1 MLIPLFDYEKD
12 RIIMQTP
19 FIFKGKEYLHYP
31 DGVKFFSLYRTT
43 RRINT
48 FAELEY
54 IAEKFIWLNED
65 FNIDKMKIHFNLLS
79 ERQNGHIIRTYGQN
93 RVENMVEKVFDRKKE
108 PYCPKLRKIIFNPM
122 KIIEKKEKM
131 RIVGMLVGRKS
142 RPTNDQIN
150 DAIEDLWLDKTKITV
165 SSVAK
170 RLNKSRHLVKWFFD
184 KQQLSTLEKIN
195 TQIKSENDLAKAI
208 EAIDVLTEGGN
219 KLKMR
224 ELKKFTSIRNYSVL
238 KKAIFNYQKGV

>member
-93 RVENMVEKVFDRKKE
+93 RVENMVQKVFDRKKE

>member
-1 MLIPLFDYEKD
+1 
-12 RIIMQTP
+12 MQTP
-19 FIFKGKEYLHYP
+19 FVFKGSEYLHYP

-54 IAEKFIWLNED
+54 IAEKFIWLNEG
-65 FNIDKMKIHFNLLS
+65 FNIDKMKTHFNLLS

-93 RVENMVEKVFDRKKE
+93 RVENMVEKVFERKKE

-142 RPTNDQIN
+142 RPTNEQIN
-150 DAIEDLWLDKTKITV
+150 DVIEDLWLDKTKITV
-165 SSVAK
+165 TSVAK

-184 KQQLSTLEKIN
+184 KKQLSTLEKIN
-195 TQIKSENDLAKAI
+195 IQIKSESDLAKAI

-224 ELKKFTSIRNYSVL
+224 ELKKITSIRNYSVL
-238 KKAIFNYQKGV
+238 KKAIFNYQKGI

>member
-1 MLIPLFDYEKD
+1 
-12 RIIMQTP
+12 MQTP

-93 RVENMVEKVFDRKKE
+93 RVENMVQKVFDRKKE

>member
-1 MLIPLFDYEKD
+1 
-12 RIIMQTP
+12 MQTP